1 MPLTPKKR
9 QPSRREAAEAMADA
23 ETLEVAV

>member
-9 QPSRREAAEAMADA
+9 HRSRRKTAQAMADA